1 MSLSRIINGVEWT
14 DNQPDEKSFAR
25 TPAIVLRDG
34 VLYQRWEPVQ
44 FETKGLWVR
53 VQDLGPFLDVPI
65 L

>member
-1 MSLSRIINGVEWT
+1 MRISRIIDGVEWT
-14 DNQPDEKSFAR
+14 DSQPDQKDFAC

-34 VLYQRWEPVQ
+34 VLYQRWDPLK

-53 VQDLGPFLDVPI
+53 VQDLGPFQDVPI